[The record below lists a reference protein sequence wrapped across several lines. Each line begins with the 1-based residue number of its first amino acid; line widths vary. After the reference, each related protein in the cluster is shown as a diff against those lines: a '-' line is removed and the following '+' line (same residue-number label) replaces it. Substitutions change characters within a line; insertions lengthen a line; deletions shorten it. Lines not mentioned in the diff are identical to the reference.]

1 MTVPYTSRRLV
12 PPSPL
17 PTQSARPVL
26 GQTLAALADGV
37 NTVAGVYAR
46 SWQTVHVSQV
56 VETAAANL
64 NGYVHSANGINQ
76 TVRAAYLVGPLDE
89 ALQVA
94 VLVSS
99 EAAGGTS
106 TPSVTVQLE
115 DVGGSVVD
123 IGIKWQRSDGSL
135 RGNEEERPNGSRRLV
150 PTWYYSGDLRR
161 PGLAVAALP
170 SLPRALETVASTYDL
185 REAVAVVRASTVS
198 ARLHAVAIL
207 PVWGQT
213 L

>member
-1 MTVPYTSRRLV
+1 MSVPYTSRRLV

-17 PTQSARPVL
+17 PTQSGRPVF

-56 VETAAANL
+56 VESAAANL
-64 NGYVHSANGINQ
+64 NGYVHSSNGVNQ
-76 TVRAAYLVGPLDE
+76 SVRAAYLVGPLDE

-99 EAAGGTS
+99 EAEGGTS
-106 TPSVTVQLE
+106 VPSVTVQLE

-123 IGIKWQRSDGSL
+123 IGVKWQRSDGSL

-150 PTWYYSGDLRR
+150 PTWYYSGDIRR
-161 PGLAVAALP
+161 AGLAVAALP
-170 SLPRALETVASTYDL
+170 SLPRALEAVASTFDL
-185 REAVAVVRASTVS
+185 RGAVAVIRATTVS
-198 ARLHAVAIL
+198 ARLHAVAVL